1 MRFSILSGIFQ
12 SHSGGRGRKFNQIT
26 YSEVQA
32 LCDQDISIEN
42 FSFKEA
48 NSRVH
53 TKSDHNFSSYIY
65 SQENCISG
73 LYLFSAAVVIKDHLL
88 KGLFN
93 CSLAAEH
100 SVLAGSVIALALR
113 GYVLCS
119 QRLCHLAGEEA
130 KRGER
135 VNHFSI
141 DFLWI

>member
-1 MRFSILSGIFQ
+1 M
-12 SHSGGRGRKFNQIT
+12 
-26 YSEVQA
+26 
-32 LCDQDISIEN
+32 
-42 FSFKEA
+42 
-48 NSRVH
+48 
-53 TKSDHNFSSYIY
+53 
-65 SQENCISG
+65 SG
-73 LYLFSAAVVIKDHLL
+73 LYLFSAAAVIKDHPL

-113 GYVLCS
+113 RYVLCS
-119 QRLCHLAGEEA
+119 QRQCHLAEEA

>member
-1 MRFSILSGIFQ
+1 MGGEEGNLIKSLIQKYKLFVIKIYPLKIFLSKKQ
-12 SHSGGRGRKFNQIT
+12 TQ
-26 YSEVQA
+26 
-32 LCDQDISIEN
+32 
-42 FSFKEA
+42 
-48 NSRVH
+48 RVH

-73 LYLFSAAVVIKDHLL
+73 LYLFSAAAVIKDHLL